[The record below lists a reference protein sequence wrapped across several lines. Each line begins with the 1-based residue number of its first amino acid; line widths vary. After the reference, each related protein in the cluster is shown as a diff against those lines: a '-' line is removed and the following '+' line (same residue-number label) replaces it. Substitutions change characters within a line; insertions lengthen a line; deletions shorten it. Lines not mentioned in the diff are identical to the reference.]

1 MIKRFFYSFAFLVT
15 LMSMEVNARAA
26 GPWSLDTEVLFLQ
39 LNTSIGTRDNNVFGY
54 DPAPRYTLSYTT
66 ANNVG
71 LRFKHFSYDRIGVDP
86 GVSRIRLDMYNAD
99 LELFKKLN
107 FSNST
112 SLDISGGIRYND
124 SEVSF
129 PTVFEPNDFNGIGLI
144 LGMKGMTRVFTG
156 GDIYARGAFA
166 MLVGDGRH
174 DSNALSAVRPAND
187 IGRTHT
193 EIAIGYQHSLE
204 YDRITLIPHAGFEF
218 QNLSGYQID
227 VVDEHPE
234 GDFMLSGFSIGLTG
248 KF

>member
-1 MIKRFFYSFAFLVT
+1 MIKRFFYSLACLFT
-15 LMSMEVNARAA
+15 LIGAGANALAD

-39 LNTSIGTRDNNVFGY
+39 LNTSIGTRANNVFGY
-54 DPAPRYTLSYTT
+54 DPAQRYTLSYTG

-86 GVSRIRLDMYNAD
+86 GVSRTRLDMYNAD

-107 FSNST
+107 FSNCT

-129 PTVFEPNDFNGIGLI
+129 PSTAEPNDFHGIGVI

-156 GDIYARGAFA
+156 GDIYARGALA
-166 MLVGDGRH
+166 MLAGDGSH
-174 DSNALSAVRPAND
+174 DSNALSTVRPARD

-193 EIAIGYQHSLE
+193 EIAIGYQHTLQ
-204 YDRITLIPHAGFEF
+204 YDRISLIPHAGFEF

-234 GDFMLSGFSIGLTG
+234 GDFMLSGFSLGLTG
-248 KF
+248 TF